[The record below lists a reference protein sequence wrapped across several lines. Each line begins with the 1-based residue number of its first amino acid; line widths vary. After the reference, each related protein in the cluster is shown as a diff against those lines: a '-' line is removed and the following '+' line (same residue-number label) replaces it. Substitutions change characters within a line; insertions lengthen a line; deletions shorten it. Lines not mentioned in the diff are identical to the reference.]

1 MNLRRNLL
9 ACTIAGALSA
19 CGATSSATTEAANSV
34 AITTTAA
41 PSTTAA
47 PTTTVD
53 TTIATSIA
61 TTTPPPTTTA
71 VIDEPT
77 VLTGT
82 DWQAIVQILGQRRQ
96 ALYAAP
102 VDDPAAYDAICAGGD
117 NPCTSALRTQIASL
131 AEQGFRIADAAP
143 FTVLPDDPFLE
154 NVEDGKT
161 IDTARIVTVVVTI
174 QRSLDNGNL
183 VDDSGTIQAELE
195 SDTPEGQ
202 NLRSRITL
210 VRTAPGNEWRI
221 LEQSPAGQVPA

>member
-9 ACTIAGALSA
+9 AGTIAVALSA
-19 CGATSSATTEAANSV
+19 CGATTSATTEATNSV

-47 PTTTVD
+47 PTTT
-53 TTIATSIA
+53 IATSIA
-61 TTTPPPTTTA
+61 TTTPSPTTTA
-71 VIDEPT
+71 VIDVPT

-82 DWQAIVQILGQRRQ
+82 DWQVIVQILGQRRQ

-102 VDDPAAYDAICAGGD
+102 VDDPAAYDAICAGGE
-117 NPCTSALRTQIASL
+117 NPCTSALQTQIASL
-131 AEQGFRIADAAP
+131 AKQGFRIADAAP
-143 FTVLPDDPFLE
+143 FTVVPDDPFLE

-174 QRSLDNGNL
+174 QRSADNGNL

-210 VRTAPGNEWRI
+210 VRTAPGSEWRI